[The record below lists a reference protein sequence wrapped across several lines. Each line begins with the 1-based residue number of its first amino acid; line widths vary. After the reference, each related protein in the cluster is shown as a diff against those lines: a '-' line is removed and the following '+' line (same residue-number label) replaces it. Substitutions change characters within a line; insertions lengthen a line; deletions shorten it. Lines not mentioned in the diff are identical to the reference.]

1 MARVLVAGGAGYIG
15 SHMVKA
21 LSEAGHDVAALD
33 DLSTGHRD
41 LVPAG
46 ALVEGSVGDPSLVG
60 ALIGRG
66 RFDAVLHFAARSLV
80 GESVADPS
88 LYWRNNVGAT
98 LTLLEA
104 MRRHGVQRF
113 IFSSSAAVYGEPV
126 RAPVSE
132 DAQCAPTNPYGRT
145 KLAVE
150 RILEDF
156 EAAYGL
162 RAARLRYF
170 NAAGADPGGALG
182 ERHEPETHLIP
193 LVLECAAGRRAA
205 VSIFGEDYPTPD
217 GTCVR
222 DYVHVSDLCAA
233 HLAALER
240 LLAGGAG
247 GVFNLGNSRGHSV
260 REVIDCARR
269 VTGRP
274 IPAVAAPRRPGD
286 PAVLV
291 ADSSRAREALG
302 WRPRHE
308 ALEEMVASA
317 WRWHQSGM
325 RRVAAG
331 APVTGA

>member
-21 LSEAGHDVAALD
+21 LMEAGHSATVLD
-33 DLSTGHRD
+33 DFSTGHRD
-41 LVPAG
+41 VVPG
-46 ALVEGSVGDPSLVG
+46 GELVEGSIGDAELLD
-60 ALIGRG
+60 ALFAR
-66 RFDAVLHFAARSLV
+66 RRCDAVMHFAARSLV
-80 GESVADPS
+80 GESIADPA
-88 LYWRNNVGAT
+88 LYWQNNVSAT
-98 LTLLEA
+98 LALLEA

-113 IFSSSAAVYGEPV
+113 IFSSSAAVYGEPARV
-126 RAPVSE
+126 PVTE
-132 DAQCAPTNPYGRT
+132 DVQCAPTNPYGHT

-150 RILEDF
+150 RMLENF

-162 RAARLRYF
+162 RAVRLRYF

-182 ERHEPETHLIP
+182 ERHDPETHLIP
-193 LVLECAAGRRAA
+193 VVLECAAGWRAA
-205 VSIFGEDYPTPD
+205 VSVFGEDYPTPD

-247 GVFNLGNSRGHSV
+247 GVFNLGNARGHSV
-260 REVIDCARR
+260 REVIACARR
-269 VTGRP
+269 VARRP
-274 IPAVAAPRRPGD
+274 ILAVAAPRRPGD

-291 ADSSRAREALG
+291 ADSARAREELG
-302 WRPRHE
+302 WRPRYE
-308 ALEEMVASA
+308 ALEDIVASA

-325 RRVAAG
+325 RHASPD